1 MLHIHIFSVCFSVN
15 IILLSVSDGE
25 EVLVLTFT
33 ILAKTVSNIG
43 WFIMWVQAIEVRDQN
58 GVSMR
63 SIFKRRVLKKKI
75 IQFCTNDYLYIFLSD

>member
-1 MLHIHIFSVCFSVN
+1 MLHIHIISVCFSVN

-58 GVSMR
+58 GASMR

>member
-1 MLHIHIFSVCFSVN
+1 MHLHIISVCFSVN

-58 GVSMR
+58 GASMR
-63 SIFKRRVLKKKI
+63 SIFIRRLLKMVH
-75 IQFCTNDYLYIFLSD
+75 L